1 MCKVIAVA
9 NMKGGVGKTTT
20 AVNLGIGLAMQGK
33 RVLLLDCDS
42 QGSLTSSL
50 GFRKPSVLETSIATI
65 MAAVITEE
73 EVPDGILHHP
83 EGVDLVPSNEGL
95 KGIELAL
102 VNVMSRELVLK
113 EYVSQMKNGYD
124 YILIDCMPSLGL
136 MTINAL
142 ACADSVLIPVQAAK
156 LALEGLQEL
165 LRTIAHIRKKINQRL
180 KIEGILLTMV
190 NPRTRYARETI
201 EMLRDS
207 YGENVHIFQEYIPY
221 TVRLEET
228 PAEGIS
234 IYRHDSRG
242 KAAMAYQ
249 ALTKEVLDHENR

>member
-65 MAAVITEE
+65 MAAVIAEE

-102 VNVMSRELVLK
+102 VNVMSRELVL
-113 EYVSQMKNGYD
+113 NYD

-190 NPRTRYARETI
+190 NPRTRYARETM

>member
-65 MAAVITEE
+65 MAAVIAEE

-113 EYVSQMKNGYD
+113 EYVSQMKND
-124 YILIDCMPSLGL
+124 Y
-136 MTINAL
+136 
-142 ACADSVLIPVQAAK
+142 
-156 LALEGLQEL
+156 
-165 LRTIAHIRKKINQRL
+165 
-180 KIEGILLTMV
+180 
-190 NPRTRYARETI
+190 
-201 EMLRDS
+201 
-207 YGENVHIFQEYIPY
+207 
-221 TVRLEET
+221 
-228 PAEGIS
+228 
-234 IYRHDSRG
+234 
-242 KAAMAYQ
+242 
-249 ALTKEVLDHENR
+249 